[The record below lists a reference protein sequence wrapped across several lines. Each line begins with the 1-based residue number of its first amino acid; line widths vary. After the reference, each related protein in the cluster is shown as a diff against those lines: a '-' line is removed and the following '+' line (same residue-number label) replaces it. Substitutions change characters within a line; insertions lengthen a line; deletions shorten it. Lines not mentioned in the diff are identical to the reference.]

1 VATAAKYAIDI
12 LSLPDRGRLM
22 GQQARKSARSKY
34 CANDV
39 IPRYEAYYRKVLNSV
54 GAVASAAR

>member
-1 VATAAKYAIDI
+1 
-12 LSLPDRGRLM
+12 M

-39 IPRYEAYYRKVLNSV
+39 IPLYEAYYQKVLSSM
-54 GAVASAAR
+54 GSAASAAR

>member
-1 VATAAKYAIDI
+1 
-12 LSLPDRGRLM
+12 M

-39 IPRYEAYYRKVLNSV
+39 IPRYEEYYRKVLNSV
-54 GAVASAAR
+54 GSAASAAR